1 MSLLVKKRLEYF
13 KENFEK
19 LESRA
24 KEKWRVFYQDE
35 LIDEE
40 LLQANTI
47 YFVITGEE
55 KKKKQKN
62 IDFSI
67 FYCRNKRKDELLDF
81 SQEVKEFIKY
91 LRKEFETN
99 NFICIDNSYKISYSS
114 TEKNTLRLAEIQCS
128 YDCTKEILDEEKFMN
143 MEKLENKIIPD

>member
-13 KENFEK
+13 KEHFEK

-55 KKKKQKN
+55 EKKKQKN

-99 NFICIDNSYKISYSS
+99 NFICIDNCGTTFLIKHKTITADSCVCNSAS
-114 TEKNTLRLAEIQCS
+114 
-128 YDCTKEILDEEKFMN
+128 D
-143 MEKLENKIIPD
+143 

>member
-55 KKKKQKN
+55 EKKKQKN

-67 FYCRNKRKDELLDF
+67 FYCRSKRKDELLDF

-99 NFICIDNSYKISYSS
+99 ID
-114 TEKNTLRLAEIQCS
+114 
-128 YDCTKEILDEEKFMN
+128 
-143 MEKLENKIIPD
+143 